1 MISKE
6 MVGRTV
12 VLYEPYAR
20 KAKMLQ
26 DAFEATID
34 SVGRKYA
41 QVGRCR
47 FDCTTMACPDMNLR
61 LYMGT
66 LEEFRE
72 AVELLDST
80 LKKMEAIRQ
89 KIDIFLPL
97 GVMKDIDHELTMI
110 MEGLEYATE

>member
-12 VLYEPYAR
+12 VVYEPYAG

-26 DAFEATID
+26 NAFEATID

-41 QVGRCR
+41 QIRRNR
-47 FDCTTMACPDMNLR
+47 FDCTTMACTDMNLR
-61 LYMGT
+61 LYKGT

-72 AVELLDST
+72 AVELLDNT
-80 LKKMEAIRQ
+80 LKKMETIRR
-89 KIDIFLPL
+89 KIDISLPL
-97 GVMKDIDHELTMI
+97 GVMKYIDHELTMI
-110 MEGLEYATE
+110 MEGL